1 MKKILA
7 AILGVCMFGAC
18 CVTGCGEQKHTEHTD
33 ADNDGVCDV
42 CKQPVQSGNE
52 PEHTEHTDANND
64 GKCDECGAT
73 VEKQPEE
80 GKVVEREDLQTDSA
94 SFKYVF
100 EDLYKK
106 TTFVDA
112 DGGFN
117 STSDIKGGR
126 FFVNGKYYDKLS
138 SVSSRQDVK
147 VELYNDKS
155 AMMINVSAGMAF
167 TIPATEIDA
176 DYTIAQYR
184 TQYMFDDS
192 VLTFSAEDRN
202 PYTQELDPWY
212 VFVNEWAI
220 RHLVNMKYYEN
231 QNLTLL
237 NKDSLGFDI
246 TPVGAN
252 GTSDGTRAYPTVKHG
267 DLEFRKG
274 YDVYRFDI
282 KIEDAGDVE
291 YPYYHIGIIREK
303 DESRR
308 AGFFVLKAKENR
320 AEVRD
325 SILKSWRVLTPKGKT
340 RNYFEN
346 KDPVPDPH
354 WNAETKAFFE
364 QFMTQKTKSW
374 GVFSYSMPGEDD
386 RYTYNKEKPDEP
398 ILSLGS
404 LKPNGGSYNQYL
416 KWSRD
421 IQHFIEETAWGGKK
435 YDVYMTY
442 THLGS
447 GAIKEDPKSL
457 HYAEGYDDNRHHFP
471 LAMAKELAGG
481 NGDGTKPV
489 LEFTF
494 QFTTNNNLVDQEI
507 TPLFDIMR
515 GKYDTYFARLAKDIK
530 EYGKPV
536 MFRLNN
542 EMNTDWTSY
551 SGIMNLLDPD
561 IFTATWKRLYNVFIE
576 NGVDNVIWV
585 WNPIADSCPYSGW
598 GEDLCYFPGFDYV
611 QLLGGTNYEANN
623 DRNLFK
629 SFKDRYGSL
638 YEKNKNYFE
647 KWGMIIG
654 EFACGSG
661 GNASGELGRNRDL
674 QEKWVKEMFDEL
686 NSETPAPYAQQIKGL
701 IWFNCNDYS
710 GSLITNRYKFAD
722 IPGGSGSYKSEIYT
736 DLEPTWKAFQKG
748 FADAAKLK

>member
-1 MKKILA
+1 MEKITRAALA
-7 AILGVCMFGAC
+7 ELFVRARVGA
-18 CVTGCGEQKHTEHTD
+18 D
-33 ADNDGVCDV
+33 AENGIA
-42 CKQPVQSGNE
+42 S
-52 PEHTEHTDANND
+52 A
-64 GKCDECGAT
+64 
-73 VEKQPEE
+73 
-80 GKVVEREDLQTDSA
+80 EDLLGAKCFS
-94 SFKYVF
+94 
-100 EDLYKK
+100 
-106 TTFVDA
+106 
-112 DGGFN
+112 DGGYREKCEG
-117 STSDIKGGR
+117 SDIKI
-126 FFVNGKYYDKLS
+126 
-138 SVSSRQDVK
+138 
-147 VELYNDKS
+147 ELFGKS
-155 AMMINVSAGMAF
+155 AKRYVDLSAGMAF
-167 TIPATEIDA
+167 TLPTGEEVLT
-176 DYTIAQYR
+176 DYSLAAYR
-184 TQYMFDDS
+184 TRYTFGNCI
-192 VLTFSAEDRN
+192 LTASAEESN
-202 PYTQELDPWY
+202 PYADRGKDCWHIY
-212 VFVNEWAI
+212 VNEWTL
-220 RHLVNMKYYEN
+220 RHLVNRKYYEN

-237 NKDSLGFDI
+237 NEDSLGLEI
-246 TPVGAN
+246 TPVGED
-252 GTSDGTRAYPTVKHG
+252 GTSDGVRGYPTIKEG
-267 DLEFRKG
+267 NRTMRAG
-274 YDVYRFDI
+274 YEVYRFDI
-282 KIEDAGDVE
+282 RIDDAGDIAR
-291 YPYYHIGIIREK
+291 PYYNIGLIRKLGE
-303 DESRR
+303 EIRF
-308 AGFFVLKAKENR
+308 GLFVLKSPENNAALMDAIMR
-320 AEVRD
+320 SYTLFAPE
-325 SILKSWRVLTPKGKT
+325 GKR

-346 KDPVPDPH
+346 RDPVPDPH

-364 QFMTQKTKSW
+364 QFMAQT
-374 GVFSYSMPGEDD
+374 FSYSMPGEA
-386 RYTYNKEKPDEP
+386 
-398 ILSLGS
+398 GS
-404 LKPNGGSYNQYL
+404 LVPGQGSYDQYL

-421 IQHFIEETAWGGKK
+421 IQQFIEETAWGGKK

-442 THLGS
+442 THLGWGS
-447 GAIKEDPKSL
+447 NYSEVSKAH
-457 HYAEGYDDNRHHFP
+457 HYYP
-471 LAMAKELAGG
+471 VAMSKALAGG

-515 GKYDTYFARLAKDIK
+515 GKYDIYFARLAKDIK

-638 YEKNKNYFE
+638 YEKNKSYFE

-686 NSETPAPYAQQIKGL
+686 NSENPAPYARQIKGL